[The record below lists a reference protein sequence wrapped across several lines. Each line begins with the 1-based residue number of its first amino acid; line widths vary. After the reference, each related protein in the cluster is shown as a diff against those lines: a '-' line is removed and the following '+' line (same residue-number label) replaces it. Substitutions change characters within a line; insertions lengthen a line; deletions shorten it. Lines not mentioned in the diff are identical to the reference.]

1 MNTTHNIVYMSKE
14 EEGAKPSFNEVVFEG
29 VFADA
34 VEHAKKL
41 AMNAKFMLGQVLAK
55 DGKVLA
61 TVAPQGSVHIS
72 Q

>member
-1 MNTTHNIVYMSKE
+1 MSNTHNIVYMSKD

-41 AMNAKFMLGQVLAK
+41 AMNAKFMLGQILAK
-55 DGKVLA
+55 DSKVLA